1 MASGAAQTLTAE
13 RIARALAQGDV
24 VVHYQPC
31 YDLRTGEMVAVEAL
45 ARLFDRESGELVE
58 PAGFLEPLEESGL
71 VVHLDEMVL
80 AAAAEQVAQ
89 WRQLP
94 AGQRLCLA
102 VNLSTAD
109 LDDPLLPLRF
119 REATEAAGLPLDAV
133 IVELTE
139 TLLSQTGRGHEQVLA
154 ELSALGCNVTL
165 DDFGTGNASFDYL
178 RRFRV
183 DGVKI
188 DRSFV
193 QFLGSGGPHE
203 RMAESLVRFC
213 LSLGVHVVAE
223 GIERPQ
229 HVTAL
234 RRLGCPFGQG
244 FLMSRPLDA
253 DALGALLRADR
264 VPPGLAHPEDRAAL
278 PALTTAPA
286 DTEPSVLERLVPR
299 VLAGLVSLALVLV
312 ATLVVHGRAGTDASL
327 TSAAQTRLAAI
338 DSLAARGVDMRL
350 GGLRDVVTTFSRS
363 ETVRRAVVT
372 GDQERMD
379 VALEALGSA
388 TTGAYNTSL
397 YDADGVMLDLAPP
410 QRDPDVI
417 GRDFSFREWYL
428 PASRLDTA
436 YVSQAYQLMTPERTW
451 AVAVAAAVRDRDGT
465 VRGYLVAT
473 LALSG
478 LQAEMEAVF
487 RQYGVAVTVV
497 DRHGTT
503 LADSGGQVGVAT
515 TDPRLLDGPE
525 GAGSTADDS
534 DRLWAVSEVSSIGGW
549 LLVEQDRAAAV
560 GNVEGGTDPLLAGLV
575 VAIGFVLVLLW
586 LATDARRRRLKGD
599 LRRSNAW
606 LTSILGATPTPV
618 LVSDTEGRVHQANA
632 AAAELLG
639 VPVESLR
646 GQTVRSWL
654 TTRDQPATGGGAFP
668 ATVVTREGD
677 VRLVEVQVRDLSG
690 PSGEP
695 MRLHSLVDV
704 TPHREEQD
712 RLRAQGRSDP
722 LTGVANRIALQEA
735 LAAAAAPGR
744 SPHALVMLDLDG
756 FKAVNDDLGHAAGD
770 SVLCAVADV
779 LSDAVQADDTV
790 ARVGGDEFV
799 LVVRLDERTG
809 HAVLA
814 ERLRARVQEVLDAH
828 PFALHVPVG
837 VSVGSAA
844 VGTDGRDADELL
856 RLADV
861 RMYEA
866 KRRRRNGDRRGR
878 PPAE

>member
-1 MASGAAQTLTAE
+1 MAAGAAQTLTAE
-13 RIARALAQGDV
+13 RIARALEQGDV

-58 PAGFLEPLEESGL
+58 PAGFLEPLEDSGL

-80 AAAAEQVAQ
+80 SAAAEQVAQ

-94 AGQRLCLA
+94 AGERLCLA
-102 VNLSTAD
+102 VNLSPAD
-109 LDDPLLPLRF
+109 LDDPMLPVRF

-139 TLLSQTGRGHEQVLA
+139 TVLSRTGQGHEQVLA
-154 ELSALGCNVTL
+154 ELASLGCNVTL

-183 DGVKI
+183 DGVKV

-193 QFLGSGGPHE
+193 QFLGSGTPHE

-229 HVTAL
+229 HVAAL

-244 FLMSRPLDA
+244 FLLSRPLDA

-264 VPPGLAHPEDRAAL
+264 VPASLAHPEERAEL
-278 PALTTAPA
+278 PALTLVPS
-286 DTEPSVLERLVPR
+286 TESSVRERLVPR
-299 VLAGLVSLALVLV
+299 VLAGLVSLVLVLV
-312 ATLVVHGRAGTDASL
+312 AALVVTGRADTDASL
-327 TSAAQTRLAAI
+327 TSAAQNRLAAI
-338 DSLAARGVDMRL
+338 DSLAARGVDLRL
-350 GGLRDVVTTFSRS
+350 GGLRDTVTAFSRS
-363 ETVRRAVVT
+363 AAVRRAVAT
-372 GDQERMD
+372 GDQARMD
-379 VALEALGSA
+379 VVLEALGSA

-397 YDADGVMLDLAPP
+397 YDADGIMLDLAPP
-410 QRDPDVI
+410 QRDPEVI

-428 PASRLDTA
+428 PASRSDTA
-436 YVSQAYQLMTPERTW
+436 YISQAYRLMTPERTW
-451 AVAVAAAVRDRDGT
+451 AIAVAAAVRDPQGQ

-478 LQAEMEAVF
+478 IQAEMEALF
-487 RQYGVAVTVV
+487 RQYGVAITVV

-503 LADSGGQVGVAT
+503 LADSGGDVGAT
-515 TDPRLLDGPE
+515 TNDPRLLHGPDA
-525 GAGSTADDS
+525 AGSAGDADA
-534 DRLWAVSEVSSIGGW
+534 DRLWALSEVSAIGGW
-549 LLVEQDRAAAV
+549 LLVEQDREAAV
-560 GNVEGGTDPLLAGLV
+560 GNVEGGTDPLLAALV

-599 LRRSNAW
+599 LHRSNAW

-618 LVSDTEGRVHQANA
+618 LVSDVEGRVHQANA
-632 AAAELLG
+632 AAADLLG

-654 TTRDQPATGGGAFP
+654 TTRDQPATDGGAFA
-668 ATVVTREGD
+668 ATVVTRSGD
-677 VRLVEVQVRDLSG
+677 VRLVEVQVRDLTG
-690 PSGEP
+690 PAGEP
-695 MRLHSLVDV
+695 MRLYALLDV

-712 RLRAQGRSDP
+712 QLRAQSRVDP

-735 LAAAAAPGR
+735 LAAASAPGR

-779 LSDAVQADDTV
+779 LADAVQPDDTV

-799 LVVRLDERTG
+799 LVVRLPERTG
-809 HAVLA
+809 HAVVA
-814 ERLRARVQEVLDAH
+814 QRLRSRVQEVLDAH

-844 VGTDGRDADELL
+844 IGPEGRDADALL
-856 RLADV
+856 RLADL
-861 RMYEA
+861 RMYDA
-866 KRRRRNGDRRGR
+866 KRRGRR
-878 PPAE
+878 

>member
-13 RIARALAQGDV
+13 RIARALEQGDV

-45 ARLFDRESGELVE
+45 ARLFDRDSGELVE

-80 AAAAEQVAQ
+80 AAAATQVAQ
-89 WRQLP
+89 WRRLP
-94 AGQRLCLA
+94 AGDRLCLA
-102 VNLSTAD
+102 VNLSPAD
-109 LDDPLLPLRF
+109 LDDPMLPRRF
-119 REATEAAGLPLDAV
+119 REMTEAAGLPLDAV

-139 TLLSQTGRGHEQVLA
+139 TLLSRTGQGHEQVLA
-154 ELSALGCNVTL
+154 ELAALGCNITL

-253 DALGALLRADR
+253 DALGSLLREDR
-264 VPPGLAHPEDRAAL
+264 VPPGLAHPVDRADL
-278 PALTTAPA
+278 PALTSVPEA
-286 DTEPSVLERLVPR
+286 TEPSVLERLVPR
-299 VLAGLVSLALVLV
+299 VLAGLVSLVLVLV
-312 ATLVVHGRAGTDASL
+312 AAIVVTGRADTDASL
-327 TSAAQTRLAAI
+327 TSAAENRLEAI
-338 DSLAARGVDMRL
+338 DSLAARGVDLRL
-350 GGLRDVVTTFSRS
+350 GGLADAVTTFSRS
-363 ETVRRAVVT
+363 DAVRRAVVS
-372 GDQERMD
+372 GDPDQMD
-379 VALEALGSA
+379 LALDALGSA
-388 TTGAYNTSL
+388 TTNAYNTSL
-397 YDADGVMLDLAPP
+397 YDASGTMLDLSPP
-410 QRDPDVI
+410 QLDPPVI
-417 GRDFSFREWYL
+417 GRNFSFREWYR
-428 PASRLDTA
+428 PASRRDTA
-436 YVSQAYQLMTPERTW
+436 YVSQAYQLMTPDHTW
-451 AVAVAAAVRDRDGT
+451 ALAVAAAVRDRQGRI
-465 VRGYLVAT
+465 RGYVVAT

-478 LQAEMEAVF
+478 IQAEMEAIF

-503 LADSGGQVGVAT
+503 LADSGGQVGVMT
-515 TDPRLLDGPE
+515 TDPRLLHGRA
-525 GAGSTADDS
+525 AGSTGATGEG
-534 DRLWAVSEVSSIGGW
+534 DRLWAVSEVSAIGGW
-549 LLVEQDRAAAV
+549 LLVEQGRDAAV
-560 GNVEGGTDPLLAGLV
+560 GTVDGGTDPLLAGLV
-575 VAIGFVLVLLW
+575 VGIGFVLVLLW
-586 LATDARRRRLKGD
+586 LATDARRRRLKAD

-606 LTSILGATPTPV
+606 LASILGATPTPV
-618 LVSDTEGRVHQANA
+618 LVSDTEGRVHQANV

-639 VPVESLR
+639 VPVHTLR
-646 GQTVRSWL
+646 GQTVGSWL
-654 TTRDQPATGGGAFP
+654 TTRDQPATDGGAFS
-668 ATVVTREGD
+668 ATVVTRSGD
-677 VRLVEVQVRDLSG
+677 VRLVEVQVRDLTG

-695 MRLHSLVDV
+695 MRLHALVDV

-712 RLRAQGRSDP
+712 RLRAQSRVDP

-735 LAAAAAPGR
+735 LAAASAPGR
-744 SPHALVMLDLDG
+744 SPHALVMLDLDR

-799 LVVRLDERTG
+799 LVVRLDDRTS
-809 HAVLA
+809 HTVLA
-814 ERLRARVQEVLDAH
+814 ERLRSRVQEVLDAH

-844 VGTDGRDADELL
+844 VGPDGRDADELL

-861 RMYEA
+861 RMYDA
-866 KRRRRNGDRRGR
+866 KRRRR
-878 PPAE
+878 

>member
-13 RIARALAQGDV
+13 RIARALEQGDV

-58 PAGFLEPLEESGL
+58 PAGFLDPLEESGL

-80 AAAAEQVAQ
+80 AAAATQVAQ

-94 AGQRLCLA
+94 AGERLCLA
-102 VNLSTAD
+102 VNLSPAD
-109 LDDPLLPLRF
+109 LDDPTLPQRF

-139 TLLSQTGRGHEQVLA
+139 TLLSRTGQGHEQVLA
-154 ELSALGCNVTL
+154 ELAALGCNVTL

-229 HVTAL
+229 HVVAL

-253 DALGALLRADR
+253 DALGTLLRENR
-264 VPPGLAHPEDRAAL
+264 VPPGLVHPVDRADL
-278 PALTTAPA
+278 PALDTAPA
-286 DTEPSVLERLVPR
+286 TTEPSVLERLVPR
-299 VLAGLVSLALVLV
+299 VLAGLVSLVLVLV
-312 ATLVVHGRAGTDASL
+312 AAIVVMGRADTDASL
-327 TSAAQTRLAAI
+327 TSAAENRLEAI
-338 DSLAARGVDMRL
+338 DSLAARGVDLRL
-350 GGLRDVVTTFSRS
+350 GGLADAVTTFSRS
-363 ETVRRAVVT
+363 DAVRRAVVT

-379 VALEALGSA
+379 LALESLGSA
-388 TTGAYNTSL
+388 TTGAYNLSL
-397 YDADGVMLDLAPP
+397 YDASGTMLDLAPP
-410 QRDPDVI
+410 QPSPNVI
-417 GRDFSFREWYL
+417 GQNFSFREWYL
-428 PASRLDTA
+428 PASRRDSA
-436 YVSQAYQLMTPERTW
+436 YVSQAYQLMTPDHAW
-451 AVAVAAAVRDRDGT
+451 AIAVAAAVRDPQGPI
-465 VRGYLVAT
+465 RGYVVAT
-473 LALSG
+473 MALSG
-478 LQAEMEAVF
+478 LQAEMAAVF
-487 RQYGVAVTVV
+487 RRYGVAVTVV

-503 LADSGGQVGVAT
+503 LADSGGQVGVRT
-515 TDPRLLDGPE
+515 DDPRLLRGRAADGATDS
-525 GAGSTADDS
+525 AGSG
-534 DRLWAVSEVSSIGGW
+534 DRLWAVSEVSAIGGW

-560 GNVEGGTDPLLAGLV
+560 GNVDGGTDPLLAGLV
-575 VAIGFVLVLLW
+575 VGIGFVLVLLW
-586 LATDARRRRLKGD
+586 LATDARRRRLKAD

-606 LTSILGATPTPV
+606 LASILEATPTPV

-632 AAAELLG
+632 AAADLLG
-639 VPVESLR
+639 VPVHSLR

-654 TTRDQPATGGGAFP
+654 TTRDQPATDGGAFT
-668 ATVVTREGD
+668 ATVVTRSGD
-677 VRLVEVQVRDLSG
+677 VRLVEVQVRDLTG
-690 PSGEP
+690 PNGEP
-695 MRLHSLVDV
+695 MRLHALVDV

-712 RLRAQGRSDP
+712 RLRAQSRVDP

-744 SPHALVMLDLDG
+744 SPHALVMFDLDR

-779 LSDAVQADDTV
+779 LTDAVQADDTV

-799 LVVRLDERTG
+799 LVVRLDERTS
-809 HAVLA
+809 HTVLA
-814 ERLRARVQEVLDAH
+814 ERLRGRVQEVLDAH

-837 VSVGSAA
+837 VSVGSAEI
-844 VGTDGRDADELL
+844 GPDGRDADELL

-861 RMYEA
+861 RMYDA
-866 KRRRRNGDRRGR
+866 KRRRR
-878 PPAE
+878 

>member
-13 RIARALAQGDV
+13 RIARALEQGDV

-45 ARLFDRESGELVE
+45 ARLFDRDSGELVE

-80 AAAAEQVAQ
+80 AAAATQVAQ
-89 WRQLP
+89 WRRLP
-94 AGQRLCLA
+94 AGERLCLA
-102 VNLSTAD
+102 VNLSPAD
-109 LDDPLLPLRF
+109 LDDPTLPQRF

-154 ELSALGCNVTL
+154 ELAALGCNVTL

-229 HVTAL
+229 HVAAL

-253 DALGALLRADR
+253 GALETLLRDDR
-264 VPPGLAHPEDRAAL
+264 VPPGLAHPVDHADL
-278 PALTTAPA
+278 PALTSAPT
-286 DTEPSVLERLVPR
+286 TEPSVLERLVPR
-299 VLAGLVSLALVLV
+299 VLAGLVSLVLVLV
-312 ATLVVHGRAGTDASL
+312 AALVVLGRADTDASL
-327 TSAAQTRLAAI
+327 TSAARNRLEAI
-338 DSLAARGVDMRL
+338 DSLAARGVDLRL
-350 GGLRDVVTTFSRS
+350 GGLADTVTTFSRTA
-363 ETVRRAVVT
+363 TVRRAVTT
-372 GDQERMD
+372 GDQEQMD
-379 VALEALGSA
+379 LALDALGSA
-388 TTGAYNTSL
+388 TTDAYNLSL
-397 YDADGVMLDLAPP
+397 YDASGTMLHLVPP
-410 QRDPDVI
+410 QPSPNVI
-417 GRDFSFREWYL
+417 GQNFSFREWYL
-428 PASRLDTA
+428 PASQQDRAVTT
-436 YVSQAYQLMTPERTW
+436 QAYQLRTPDRTW
-451 AVAVAAAVRDRDGT
+451 AIGVAAAIRDPQGR
-465 VRGYLVAT
+465 VRGYVVAT

-478 LQAEMEAVF
+478 LQSEMEALF

-497 DRHGTT
+497 DRQGTT
-503 LADSGGQVGVAT
+503 IADSGGRIGVQT
-515 TDPRLLDGPE
+515 KDPRLLRGRATDDAEADTDDG
-525 GAGSTADDS
+525 ADPDA
-534 DRLWAVSEVSSIGGW
+534 RLWAVSEVSSIGGW
-549 LLVEQDRAAAV
+549 LLVEQDREAAV
-560 GNVEGGTDPLLAGLV
+560 GDADGGTDPLLAGLV

-606 LTSILGATPTPV
+606 LASILGATPTPV
-618 LVSDTEGRVHQANA
+618 LVSDTEGRVHQGNA
-632 AAAELLG
+632 AAAALLG
-639 VPVESLR
+639 VSEESLR

-654 TTRDQPATGGGAFP
+654 TTRDQPATDGGAFT
-668 ATVVTREGD
+668 ATVVTRSGD
-677 VRLVEVQVRDLSG
+677 VRLVEVQVRDLTG
-690 PSGEP
+690 PRGEP
-695 MRLHSLVDV
+695 MRLHALVDV

-712 RLRAQGRSDP
+712 RLRAQSRVDP

-735 LAAAAAPGR
+735 LAAASAPGR
-744 SPHALVMLDLDG
+744 SPHALVMLDLDR

-779 LSDAVQADDTV
+779 LTDAVKDDDTV

-799 LVVRLDERTG
+799 LVVRLEDRTG
-809 HAVLA
+809 HTVVA

-844 VGTDGRDADELL
+844 VGPDGRDADELL
-856 RLADV
+856 RLADA
-861 RMYEA
+861 RMYDA
-866 KRRRRNGDRRGR
+866 KRRRR
-878 PPAE
+878 

>member
-13 RIARALAQGDV
+13 RIARALEQGDV

-31 YDLRTGEMVAVEAL
+31 YDLRTGEIVAVEAL
-45 ARLFDRESGELVE
+45 ARLFDRDSGELVE

-80 AAAAEQVAQ
+80 AAAATQVAQ
-89 WRQLP
+89 WRRLP
-94 AGQRLCLA
+94 AGERLCLA
-102 VNLSTAD
+102 VNLSPAD
-109 LDDPLLPLRF
+109 LDDPMLPQRF
-119 REATEAAGLPLDAV
+119 REMTEAAGLPLDAV

-139 TLLSQTGRGHEQVLA
+139 TLLSRTGQGHEQVLA
-154 ELSALGCNVTL
+154 ELAALGCNVTL
-165 DDFGTGNASFDYL
+165 DDFGTGNARFDYL

-253 DALGALLRADR
+253 EALGTLLREDR
-264 VPPGLAHPEDRAAL
+264 LPPGLAHPVDRADL
-278 PALTTAPA
+278 PALTSVPDT
-286 DTEPSVLERLVPR
+286 TEPSVLERLVPR
-299 VLAGLVSLALVLV
+299 VLAGLVSLVLVLV
-312 ATLVVHGRAGTDASL
+312 AAIVVTGRADTDASL
-327 TSAAQTRLAAI
+327 TSAAENRLEAI
-338 DSLAARGVDMRL
+338 DSLAARGVDLRL
-350 GGLRDVVTTFSRS
+350 GGLADAVTTFSRS
-363 ETVRRAVVT
+363 GAVRRAVVS
-372 GDQERMD
+372 GDPDQMD
-379 VALEALGSA
+379 LALAALGSA
-388 TTGAYNTSL
+388 TTNAYNTSL
-397 YDADGVMLDLAPP
+397 YDASGTMLDLAPP
-410 QRDPDVI
+410 QRDPQVV
-417 GRDFSFREWYL
+417 GQNFSFREWYR
-428 PASRLDTA
+428 PASRRDTA
-436 YVSQAYQLMTPERTW
+436 YVSQAYQLMTPDHTW
-451 AVAVAAAVRDRDGT
+451 AIAVAAAVRDPGGRI
-465 VRGYLVAT
+465 RGYVVAT

-478 LQAEMEAVF
+478 IQAEMEAIF

-503 LADSGGQVGVAT
+503 LADSGGQVGVMT
-515 TDPRLLDGPE
+515 KDPRLLRGRAADATGDG
-525 GAGSTADDS
+525 
-534 DRLWAVSEVSSIGGW
+534 DRLWAVSEVSAIGGW
-549 LLVEQDRAAAV
+549 LLVEQDRDAAV
-560 GNVEGGTDPLLAGLV
+560 GTVDGGTDPLLAGLV
-575 VAIGFVLVLLW
+575 VGIGFVLVLLW
-586 LATDARRRRLKGD
+586 LATDARRRRLKAD

-606 LTSILGATPTPV
+606 LASILGATPTPV
-618 LVSDTEGRVHQANA
+618 LVSDTEGRVHQANV

-639 VPVESLR
+639 VPVHTLR
-646 GQTVRSWL
+646 GQTVGSWL
-654 TTRDQPATGGGAFP
+654 TTRDQPATDGGAFS
-668 ATVVTREGD
+668 ATVVTRSGD
-677 VRLVEVQVRDLSG
+677 VRLVEVQVRDLTG
-690 PSGEP
+690 PNGEP
-695 MRLHSLVDV
+695 MRLHALVDV

-712 RLRAQGRSDP
+712 RLRAQSRVDP

-735 LAAAAAPGR
+735 LAAASAPGR
-744 SPHALVMLDLDG
+744 SPHALVMLDLDR
-756 FKAVNDDLGHAAGD
+756 FKSVNDDLGHAAGD

-779 LSDAVQADDTV
+779 LTDAVQPDDTV

-799 LVVRLDERTG
+799 LVVRLDERTS
-809 HAVLA
+809 HTVVA
-814 ERLRARVQEVLDAH
+814 ERLRSRVQEVLDAH

-844 VGTDGRDADELL
+844 VGPDGRDADELL

-861 RMYEA
+861 RMYDA
-866 KRRRRNGDRRGR
+866 KRRRR
-878 PPAE
+878 

>member
-13 RIARALAQGDV
+13 RIARALEQGDV

-80 AAAAEQVAQ
+80 SAAATQVAQ
-89 WRQLP
+89 WRRLP
-94 AGQRLCLA
+94 AGERLCLA
-102 VNLSTAD
+102 VNLSPAD
-109 LDDPLLPLRF
+109 LDDPMLPQRF

-139 TLLSQTGRGHEQVLA
+139 TLLSRTGRGHEQVLA
-154 ELSALGCNVTL
+154 DLASLGCNVTL

-229 HVTAL
+229 HVAAL

-253 DALGALLRADR
+253 DALEALLRADR
-264 VPPGLAHPEDRAAL
+264 VPSGLAHPLDRAGL

-286 DTEPSVLERLVPR
+286 TTEPSVLERLVPR
-299 VLAGLVSLALVLV
+299 VLAGLVSLVLVLV
-312 ATLVVHGRAGTDASL
+312 AALVVMGRADTDASL
-327 TSAAQTRLAAI
+327 TSAAQNRLEAI
-338 DSLAARGVDMRL
+338 DSLAARGVDLRL
-350 GGLRDVVTTFSRS
+350 GGLADTVTTFSRS
-363 ETVRRAVVT
+363 AAVRRAVTT

-379 VALEALGSA
+379 LALDALGSA
-388 TTGAYNTSL
+388 TTSAYNTSL
-397 YDADGVMLDLAPP
+397 YDASGTMLDLAPP
-410 QRDPDVI
+410 QRDPQVI
-417 GRDFSFREWYL
+417 GQDFSFREWYR
-428 PASRLDTA
+428 PAGQRDTA
-436 YVSQAYQLMTPERTW
+436 YISQAYQLMTPDHTW
-451 AVAVAAAVRDRDGT
+451 AIAVAAAVRDQQGRI
-465 VRGYLVAT
+465 RGYVVAT

-478 LQAEMEAVF
+478 LQSEMEALY

-503 LADSGGQVGVAT
+503 LADSGGRIGVVT
-515 TDPRLLDGPE
+515 KDPRLLRGRAADGT
-525 GAGSTADDS
+525 GAG
-534 DRLWAVSEVSSIGGW
+534 DRLWAVSEVSAIGGW
-549 LLVEQDRAAAV
+549 LLVEQTREAAV
-560 GNVEGGTDPLLAGLV
+560 GDVDGGTDPLLAGLV
-575 VAIGFVLVLLW
+575 VGIGFVLVLLW
-586 LATDARRRRLKGD
+586 LATDARRRRLKGG

-606 LTSILGATPTPV
+606 LASILDATPTPV
-618 LVSDTEGRVHQANA
+618 LVSDTDGRVHQGNA
-632 AAAELLG
+632 AAAALLG
-639 VPVESLR
+639 VPEESLR

-654 TTRDQPATGGGAFP
+654 TTRDQPATDGGAFT
-668 ATVVTREGD
+668 ATVVTRSGD
-677 VRLVEVQVRDLSG
+677 VRLVEVQVRDLTG

-695 MRLHSLVDV
+695 MRLHALVDV

-712 RLRAQGRSDP
+712 RLRAQSRVDP

-735 LAAAAAPGR
+735 LAAASAPGR
-744 SPHALVMLDLDG
+744 SPHALVMLDLDR

-779 LSDAVQADDTV
+779 LTDAVQDDDTV

-799 LVVRLDERTG
+799 LVVRLDDRTS
-809 HAVLA
+809 HTVVA
-814 ERLRARVQEVLDAH
+814 ERLRSRVQEVLDAH

-844 VGTDGRDADELL
+844 VGPDGRDADELL

-861 RMYEA
+861 RMYDA
-866 KRRRRNGDRRGR
+866 KRRRR
-878 PPAE
+878 